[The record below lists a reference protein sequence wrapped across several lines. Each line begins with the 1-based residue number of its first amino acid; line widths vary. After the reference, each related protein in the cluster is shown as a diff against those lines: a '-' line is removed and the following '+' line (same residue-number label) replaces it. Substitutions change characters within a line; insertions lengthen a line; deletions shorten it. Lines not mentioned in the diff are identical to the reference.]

1 MLMSYIGHTLFSVLI
16 TWLVY
21 LLALKLFKK
30 FNKLWLN
37 PLYTAT
43 ILLVILLFL
52 LQVDYETYSNG
63 TGLFSLLQGTAVVSM
78 AVPLYLQW
86 PLLKKHFHKIFVSIM
101 FGSFL
106 GIFFVWLSAKVLEL
120 KAEVIAS
127 LIPKSV
133 TIPVALSVSE
143 ALGGI
148 PSLTILFVLT
158 SALISLIIGPRCLE
172 WLSIKSK
179 IAKGLAMGACAQ
191 ALGVGKSFQWGE
203 EAGAIGIIGMTMSAV
218 LVSFFI
224 PIFSMMI
231 W

>member
-1 MLMSYIGHTLFSVLI
+1 MLMSYVGHTLFSVLI
-16 TWLVY
+16 TWIVY

-30 FNKLWLN
+30 FNKSWLN

-52 LQVDYETYSNG
+52 LQVDYEMYSNG

-78 AVPLYLQW
+78 AVPLYSQW
-86 PLLKKHFHKIFVSIM
+86 PFLKKHFHKIFVSIM

-120 KAEVIAS
+120 KTEVIAS

-133 TIPVALSVSE
+133 TIPVALSVAE

-148 PSLTILFVLT
+148 PSLTILFVL
-158 SALISLIIGPRCLE
+158 SALD
-172 WLSIKSK
+172 
-179 IAKGLAMGACAQ
+179 
-191 ALGVGKSFQWGE
+191 V
-203 EAGAIGIIGMTMSAV
+203 
-218 LVSFFI
+218 
-224 PIFSMMI
+224 
-231 W
+231 

>member
-1 MLMSYIGHTLFSVLI
+1 MFMSYAGHTLFSVFT
-16 TWLVY
+16 TWIVY
-21 LLALKLFKK
+21 LFALKLFKK
-30 FNKLWLN
+30 FNKPWLN

-43 ILLVILLFL
+43 ILLVLLLFL
-52 LQVDYETYSNG
+52 LRVDYETYSNG
-63 TGLFSLLQGTAVVSM
+63 TELFSLLQGTTVVSM

-86 PLLKKHFHKIFVSIM
+86 PLLKKHFHKIFVSVL

-120 KAEVIAS
+120 KTEVIAS

-133 TIPVALSVSE
+133 TMPVALSVAE
-143 ALGGI
+143 TLGGI
-148 PSLTILFVLT
+148 PSLTILFVLI
-158 SALISLIIGPRCLE
+158 SALISLIFGPRCLE
-172 WLSIKSK
+172 WVSIKSK

-203 EAGAIGIIGMTMSAV
+203 EAGAIGSVGMTMSAV
-218 LVSFFI
+218 LMSFFL
-224 PIFSMMI
+224 PILSIII